1 MMSEGRDAGPLTC
14 PRCAISHPL
23 SERFCRN
30 CGMPLVYAG
39 TREEEPITD
48 AHERARKIRPQFARG
63 ELIRVTGA
71 RNLADGEMIQGILL
85 DQGIP
90 SLLRR
95 ARGFDVPDF
104 LASGPRDVLVPESGF
119 ETARELLR
127 GADLLTVP
135 PDPDSLPGIGTPLR
149 LAIGVIVAVV
159 LAALLVYLL
168 YQVTS

>member
-1 MMSEGRDAGPLTC
+1 MSEGEEPGPLTC
-14 PRCAISHPL
+14 PRCAMSHPL

-48 AHERARKIRPQFARG
+48 AHERARKIRPQFSHG
-63 ELIRVTGA
+63 ELIRVTGS
-71 RNLADGEMIQGILL
+71 RSLADGEMIQGILL

-90 SLLRR
+90 SMLRR
-95 ARGFDVPDF
+95 GRGLDVPGF
-104 LASGPRDVLVPESGF
+104 LASGPREGRVAESGF
-119 ETARELLR
+119 EPARELLR
-127 GADLLTVP
+127 GADLLTAETP
-135 PDPDSLPGIGTPLR
+135 PESLPGIGSPLR
-149 LAIGVIVAVV
+149 LAVGVVVAVA